1 MDQRAKTSNVV
12 KIPGLVDLQVNGYKG
27 VDFSSG
33 DLTQE
38 DFVQACQGLFEAG
51 TTAFLPTVIT
61 SSEDVYKHNLP
72 IIAKVLQSKQFHC
85 SAKGGLGI
93 HLEGPFISPEEGAR
107 GAHNSD
113 WIRKPD
119 IDYLKQLIELADGMV
134 KLITIAAELRGAEQL
149 ARYAAEQGIAVSLG
163 HQMASEE
170 DLKRLIHAGAI
181 SLTHLGNGVPAM
193 LPRHENPIWAG
204 LAEDRLVAMI
214 ITDGHHLPASMI
226 KTIIRT
232 KGPDNCIVVS
242 DAASLAG
249 LGPGRYETLG
259 NKVVLENDGRL
270 YNPATGYLAGSSA
283 TMLQCMN
290 YLASMNLLSRDEL
303 VAVGFYNPLKFIG
316 LGVDDVASGRDIWF
330 DENRQVFYPPQAG

>member
-1 MDQRAKTSNVV
+1 M

-38 DFVQACQGLFEAG
+38 DFVQACRGLFEAG

-61 SSEDVYKHNLP
+61 SLKDVYKHNLP
-72 IIAKVLQSKQFHC
+72 IIAKVMQSENFH
-85 SAKGGLGI
+85 GRLLGI

-107 GAHNSD
+107 GAHNPD
-113 WIRKPD
+113 WIREPD

-149 ARYAAEQGIAVSLG
+149 ARYAAEQGITVSLG

-170 DLKRLIHAGAI
+170 DLKRLIRAGAV

-204 LAEDRLVAMI
+204 LAEGGLVAMI
-214 ITDGHHLPASMI
+214 ITDGHHLPASVI
-226 KTIIRT
+226 KTIIKT
-232 KGPDNCIVVS
+232 KGPDHCIVVS
-242 DAASLAG
+242 DAVSLAG

-259 NKVVLENDGRL
+259 HKVVLEDDGRL
-270 YNPATGYLAGSSA
+270 YNPATGYLVGSSA

-290 YLASMNLLSRDEL
+290 YLASLNLLSRDEL
-303 VAVGFYNPLKFIG
+303 VAVGFYNPIKLIG
-316 LGVDDVASGRDIWF
+316 LGVDDVASGCDIWF
-330 DENRQVFYPPQAG
+330 DPDVHRGQIFYLKEY